1 MSILHVPHYSHN
13 DLHGSIRLGLE
24 KALHA
29 MAAALTAVKPVANVS
44 QAAVAAPKQRDVRAL
59 LNMANRHEAL
69 SPSLAAELRC
79 IARQ

>member
-1 MSILHVPHYSHN
+1 MSILHVPHYAHH
-13 DLHGSIRLGLE
+13 DLSGSIRVSLE

-29 MAAALTAVKPVANVS
+29 MVAALAAIKPAANVS
-44 QAAVAAPKQRDVRAL
+44 QDAVAAPKQRDLRAL
-59 LNMANRHEAL
+59 LDLANRHEAL

>member
-1 MSILHVPHYSHN
+1 MSILHVPHYSHH
-13 DLHGSIRLGLE
+13 DLHGTIRVSLE

-29 MAAALTAVKPVANVS
+29 MVAALAAIKPAASVRP
-44 QAAVAAPKQRDVRAL
+44 AAVAAPKQKDLRAL
-59 LNMANRHEAL
+59 LNLANRHEAL